1 MGANYGIYNINL
13 NQMKQETINLIK
25 SMTEQG
31 FLVIVDP
38 EKLKGEGA
46 VMVEV
51 MNWNE
56 NNNGVEISSAHDE
69 KINAEIA
76 KLAGFKKEEPKPEID
91 LLKCDGRR
99 FRAKIHGE
107 ECEGI
112 IRVAPEDKNGV
123 YLCQNDFGVSHPIN
137 NCGKYKLVW
146 YMLLHN
152 DYSTTTYFE
161 LLPEPRV
168 IFTNCVGEVFTEED
182 ALSGVDAWWIDDDKI
197 TCRPIFGIT
206 VFSRSAG
213 DSWQIFRSKKSL
225 LKYLYETCE

>member
-1 MGANYGIYNINL
+1 
-13 NQMKQETINLIK
+13 MKQQTIDLIK

-99 FRAKIHGE
+99 FRAKIKKIVCDGRISVE
-107 ECEGI
+107 DG
-112 IRVAPEDKNGV
+112 RVF
-123 YLCQNDFGVSHPIN
+123 LCQNSLNGNAAKDKKGFKWSWSVENGTYD
-137 NCGKYKLVW
+137 C
-146 YMLLHN
+146 LLEDDVTN
-152 DYSTTTYFE
+152 FE

-182 ALSGVDAWWIDDDKI
+182 VDNKMTVWYADIIPGDKTINTYSSNIALFDSKEFKSGGRLTD
-197 TCRPIFGIT
+197 
-206 VFSRSAG
+206 
-213 DSWQIFRSKKSL
+213 IFRSKK
-225 LKYLYETCE
+225 